1 MTTHLN
7 NVMADDWC

>member
-7 NVMADDWC
+7 